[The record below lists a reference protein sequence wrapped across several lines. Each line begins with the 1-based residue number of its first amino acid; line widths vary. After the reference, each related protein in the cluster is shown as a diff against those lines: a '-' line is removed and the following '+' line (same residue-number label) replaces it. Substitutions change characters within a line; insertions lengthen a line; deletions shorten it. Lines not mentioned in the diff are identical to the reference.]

1 MKSQLEEYSD
11 GTLII
16 AIMFFLF
23 GIVYSFL
30 KIPQLVEVFVKF
42 SFLMGV
48 LTIIA
53 LIADRMNKR
62 EEEKNEFS

>member
-16 AIMFFLF
+16 SIMFFLL
-23 GIVYSFL
+23 GIIYSFL
-30 KIPQLVEVFVKF
+30 KIPQLVEVFAKF
-42 SFLMGV
+42 SILMGV

-53 LIADRMNKR
+53 LIADRIDKK